1 MPAFFSLPIE
11 IRFQIY
17 RQLRSFKS
25 PMIKSQVN
33 DDPSVFGYCSF
44 GFQSRILE
52 TSRRVCAEAKEVFY
66 GQNYWTFFASQ
77 RQHFNSVLFRMEPL
91 VLVLPFIRRAHIR
104 FAMFHW
110 LFWESCGLQQKN
122 HGAIIQ
128 ANVRDIYLVLLTAPT
143 LRTVKIIWTETGTL
157 WPPLRMAEQ
166 DSVRNLMFEV
176 VRPLID
182 LPGTCEIQR
191 SNIMV
196 AYRNGAKA
204 TGMELDFSVCV
215 DEVIALHRSR
225 NVF

>member
-1 MPAFFSLPIE
+1 MPAFFSLPME

-17 RQLRSFKS
+17 KELRSFKS
-25 PMIKSQVN
+25 PLIKSPAL

-77 RQHFNSVLFRMEPL
+77 QHHFSSVIFRMEPMAL
-91 VLVLPFIRRAHIR
+91 ILPFIRRAHIR

-110 LFWESCGLQQKN
+110 LFWQSCGLQQSPQ
-122 HGAIIQ
+122 GAIIQ
-128 ANVRDIYLVLLTAPT
+128 ANVRDICLVLLAAPT
-143 LRTVKIIWTETGTL
+143 LRTVKVIWTETCSL
-157 WPPLRMAEQ
+157 FPSLKMVER
-166 DSVRNLMFEV
+166 DSVRNLIFEV

-182 LPGTCEIQR
+182 LPRTCEIQR

-196 AYRNGAKA
+196 AYKNGVKA
-204 TGMELDFSVCV
+204 TDMEVDFSDCV
-215 DEVIALHRSR
+215 DEVVALHRSR

>member
-1 MPAFFSLPIE
+1 MPTFFSLPIE
-11 IRFQIY
+11 IRFHIY
-17 RQLRSFKS
+17 RELRSFKS
-25 PMIKSQVN
+25 PLIKSPVK
-33 DDPSVFGYCSF
+33 DDSSVLGYCSF

-77 RQHFNSVLFRMEPL
+77 QHHYNLMLFRVEPM

-110 LFWESCGLQQKN
+110 LFWESCGLVQSP

-128 ANVRDIYLVLLTAPT
+128 ANVRDICLVLLTAPT

-157 WPPLRMAEQ
+157 WDPLRMGEQ
-166 DSVRNLMFEV
+166 NSVRNLIFEV

-182 LPGTCEIQR
+182 LPRTCEIQR

-196 AYRNGAKA
+196 AFRNGAKA
-204 TGMELDFSVCV
+204 IGMERDFSDCV

-225 NVF
+225 